1 MPEEALKFEG
11 CQILRKISAGPI
23 ADLYQGVQ
31 EHLGRKVLI
40 KALGLGILPSS
51 PFAATLEREARLLA
65 ELQHPNV
72 LQVYDLVR
80 QENRM
85 WTVLEW
91 VDGFTARELLLQ
103 GSPLPLATCL
113 AIALEVSVALE
124 HAHAHGIVHRDIQPE
139 NILVSRAGHVKLIN
153 FTVAVDE
160 RLPTAPELLDG
171 SGGAFSTAYMSP
183 EQILGEPA
191 DPRSDLFSLGLVLY
205 ELLSG
210 ISAFEHTASKSAAQR
225 IRHERPEPLSRKVHG
240 LPLAL
245 ERTVARCLEKLPGD
259 RFQSAREVT
268 VTLEQLF
275 RELGTGSTRKVLLGH
290 LGQVGAA
297 EEIPVSETPTPR
309 QSLPSLHDPVPLTR
323 PLLGLLL
330 ASALLITGGSAFAT
344 LDASAEDHLVGKAQG
359 LLTLSPSNLAHLRV
373 VATPWAS
380 VTIDGVKVETT
391 PFAAPIPLSSGV
403 HYVRLEHPNAPPEH
417 RSVRLAPGEN
427 ALLDVEMKVPV
438 VVEAPRSSPV
448 PADTTP

>member
-330 ASALLITGGSAFAT
+330 ASVLLITGGSAFAT

>member
-1 MPEEALKFEG
+1 MPEEALKFDG

-103 GSPLPLATCL
+103 SSPLPLPTCL

-124 HAHAHGIVHRDIQPE
+124 HAHAHGIVHRDIQPD

-160 RLPTAPELLDG
+160 RLPTAPELLDS

-210 ISAFEHTASKSAAQR
+210 ISAFEHTTSKSAAQR

-245 ERTVARCLEKLPGD
+245 ERTVTRCLEKLPGD

-275 RELGTGSTRKVLLGH
+275 RESGTGSTRKVLLGH
-290 LGQVGAA
+290 LGQVGTT
-297 EEIPVSETPTPR
+297 EEVPVSEVPTPR

-330 ASALLITGGSAFAT
+330 ASTLLIAGGSAFAT
-344 LDASAEDHLVGKAQG
+344 LDASAEDNLVGKAQG
-359 LLTLSPSNLAHLRV
+359 LLTLAPSNLAHLRV

-380 VTIDGVKVETT
+380 VTTRRLKVETT
-391 PFAAPIPLSSGV
+391 PFAAPIPLSSGI

-427 ALLDVEMKVPV
+427 ALLDVEMKIPL

>member
-91 VDGFTARELLLQ
+91 VDGSTARELLLQ

-205 ELLSG
+205 EFLSG
-210 ISAFEHTASKSAAQR
+210 ISAFEHTASKSSAQR
-225 IRHERPEPLSRKVHG
+225 IRHERPEPLARKVHG

-259 RFQSAREVT
+259 RFQSAREMT
-268 VTLEQLF
+268 VTFEQLF

-290 LGQVGAA
+290 LGQAGAA
-297 EEIPVSETPTPR
+297 EEAPISEVPAPR

-330 ASALLITGGSAFAT
+330 ASALLIAGGSAFAT
-344 LDASAEDHLVGKAQG
+344 LDASGEENLVGKAQG

-380 VTIDGVKVETT
+380 VTVDGVRVETT

-427 ALLDVEMKVPV
+427 ALLDVEMKVPDA
-438 VVEAPRSSPV
+438 VEAPRASPV

>member
-380 VTIDGVKVETT
+380 VTVDGVKVETT

>member
-330 ASALLITGGSAFAT
+330 ASVLLITGGSAFAT

-380 VTIDGVKVETT
+380 VTVDGVKVETT